1 MFTSAATDPGPPFL
15 IASGTLLMLG
25 APLRCATEETV
36 VLAEDAGMIRRDMAV
51 VVWWFGDGF
60 VGSWDGA

>member
-1 MFTSAATDPGPPFL
+1 
-15 IASGTLLMLG
+15 MLG

-60 VGSWDGA
+60 VGS